1 MIMLNDN
8 FPIIYVCLLMK
19 QRYAFL
25 FEIILFQVQR
35 MCQYYV
41 KRKILILL

>member
-1 MIMLNDN
+1 MLNDN
-8 FPIIYVCLLMK
+8 FPIIYVCLLM
-19 QRYAFL
+19 QLYAFL

-35 MCQYYV
+35 MWQYYV